1 MSTIVIFVIRLQ
13 TVIIVTMVIA
23 FISAVLISLIVSN
36 LSSITVIPSSPTSKI
51 VEDARDDSTL
61 VKLDR
66 TNIIPEIKDYHDILS
81 ANVKKVNDHKLLL
94 SIELAGDA
102 NRNEKYETV
111 YIWVI
116 YYRNSVSGKDQY
128 YSVIIPNFA
137 IDSKFEAVGWNLA
150 IFNNTGNSYT
160 LPLSEISAMPK
171 NKVEVFIDPNF
182 VGNPLSF
189 NYMVSTMI
197 RVNNTF
203 LDKPPD
209 YLVDSAPDND
219 LFWLR
224 WFA

>member
-1 MSTIVIFVIRLQ
+1 MQTIII
-13 TVIIVTMVIA
+13 VIIVVA
-23 FISAVLISLIVSN
+23 FILAVLISFIVST
-36 LSSITVIPSSPTSKI
+36 LSLVPVIPSSLTNKI
-51 VEDARDDSTL
+51 VVVEDARDDSKLVTL
-61 VKLDR
+61 YR
-66 TNIIPEIKDYHDILS
+66 TDIIPEIKDYHDILT
-81 ANVKKVNDHKLLL
+81 ANVRKVNDNNLLL

-111 YIWVI
+111 YIWII
-116 YYRNSVSGKDQY
+116 YYANSISGKDQY

-137 IDSKFEAVGWNLA
+137 IDSNFEAVGWNLA

-160 LPLSEISAMPK
+160 LPLSKISDMPK

-182 VGNPLSF
+182 IGNPSSF

-197 RVNNTF
+197 RVNSTF

-219 LFWLR
+219 IFWLK

>member
-1 MSTIVIFVIRLQ
+1 
-13 TVIIVTMVIA
+13 MVIA
-23 FISAVLISLIVSN
+23 FISAVLISFIVSN
-36 LSSITVIPSSPTSKI
+36 LSSITVIPSSLTNKI

-61 VKLDR
+61 VRLYR

-160 LPLSEISAMPK
+160 LPLSKISSMPK
-171 NKVEVFIDPNF
+171 NKVEVSIDPNS

-219 LFWLR
+219 LFWLK

>member
-1 MSTIVIFVIRLQ
+1 
-13 TVIIVTMVIA
+13 MVIA
-23 FISAVLISLIVSN
+23 FISAVLISFIVSN
-36 LSSITVIPSSPTSKI
+36 LSSIIVIPSSLTNKI

-61 VKLDR
+61 VRLYR

-137 IDSKFEAVGWNLA
+137 MDSKFEAVGWNLA

-160 LPLSEISAMPK
+160 LPLSKISSMPK

-219 LFWLR
+219 LFWLK

>member
-1 MSTIVIFVIRLQ
+1 MQ

-23 FISAVLISLIVSN
+23 FISAVLISFIVSN
-36 LSSITVIPSSPTSKI
+36 LSSITVIPSSLTNKI

-61 VKLDR
+61 VRLYR

-160 LPLSEISAMPK
+160 LPLSKISSMPK

-219 LFWLR
+219 LFWLK
-224 WFA
+224 WFT

>member
-36 LSSITVIPSSPTSKI
+36 LYSITVIPSSPTNKI

-66 TNIIPEIKDYHDILS
+66 TNIIPQIKDYHDILS
-81 ANVKKVNDHKLLL
+81 ASVKKVNDHKLLL

-219 LFWLR
+219 LFWLK
-224 WFA
+224 WFT

>member
-1 MSTIVIFVIRLQ
+1 MSTIVIFVIRMQ

-36 LSSITVIPSSPTSKI
+36 LSSITVISSSPTNKI
-51 VEDARDDSTL
+51 EDARDDSTL
-61 VKLDR
+61 VNLDR
-66 TNIIPEIKDYHDILS
+66 TNIIPQIKDYHDILS
-81 ANVKKVNDHKLLL
+81 ASVKKVNDHKLLL

-219 LFWLR
+219 LFWLK

>member
-1 MSTIVIFVIRLQ
+1 
-13 TVIIVTMVIA
+13 MVIA
-23 FISAVLISLIVSN
+23 FISAVLISFLVST
-36 LSSITVIPSSPTSKI
+36 LSSITVIPSLLTNKI
-51 VEDARDDSTL
+51 KDARDDSSL
-61 VKLDR
+61 VRLYGTD
-66 TNIIPEIKDYHDILS
+66 IIPEIKDYHDILT
-81 ANVKKVNDHKLLL
+81 ANVKKVSDNKLLL

-116 YYRNSVSGKDQY
+116 YYTNSISGKDQY

-160 LPLSEISAMPK
+160 LPLSKISDMPK

-182 VGNPLSF
+182 IGNPSSF

-203 LDKPPD
+203 LNKPPD

-219 LFWLR
+219 LFWLK

>member
-1 MSTIVIFVIRLQ
+1 
-13 TVIIVTMVIA
+13 MVIA
-23 FISAVLISLIVSN
+23 FISAVLISFIVSN
-36 LSSITVIPSSPTSKI
+36 LSSITVIPSSLTNKI

-61 VKLDR
+61 VRLYR

-102 NRNEKYETV
+102 DRNEKYETV

-137 IDSKFEAVGWNLA
+137 MDSKFEAVGWNLA

-160 LPLSEISAMPK
+160 LPLSKISSMPK

-219 LFWLR
+219 LFWLK
-224 WFA
+224 WFT

>member
-36 LSSITVIPSSPTSKI
+36 LSSITVIPSSPTNKI

-61 VKLDR
+61 VNLDR

-209 YLVDSAPDND
+209 YIVDSAPDND
-219 LFWLR
+219 LFWLK

>member
-1 MSTIVIFVIRLQ
+1 
-13 TVIIVTMVIA
+13 MVIA
-23 FISAVLISLIVSN
+23 FISAVLISFIVST
-36 LSSITVIPSSPTSKI
+36 LSSITVIPSLLTNKI
-51 VEDARDDSTL
+51 KDARDDSSL
-61 VKLDR
+61 VRLYGTD
-66 TNIIPEIKDYHDILS
+66 IIPEIKDYHDILT
-81 ANVKKVNDHKLLL
+81 ANVKKVSDNKLLL

-116 YYRNSVSGKDQY
+116 YYTNSISGKDQY

-160 LPLSEISAMPK
+160 LPLSKISDMPK

-182 VGNPLSF
+182 IGNPSSF

-203 LDKPPD
+203 LNKPPD

-219 LFWLR
+219 LFWLK

>member
-1 MSTIVIFVIRLQ
+1 
-13 TVIIVTMVIA
+13 MVIA
-23 FISAVLISLIVSN
+23 FILAILVSFIVSN
-36 LSSITVIPSSPTSKI
+36 LSSITVIPSSLTNKI
-51 VEDARDDSTL
+51 EDARDDSTL
-61 VKLDR
+61 VRLYR

-137 IDSKFEAVGWNLA
+137 MDSKFEAVGWNLA

-160 LPLSEISAMPK
+160 LPLSKISSMPK

-219 LFWLR
+219 LFWLK
-224 WFA
+224 WFT

>member
-1 MSTIVIFVIRLQ
+1 
-13 TVIIVTMVIA
+13 MVIA
-23 FISAVLISLIVSN
+23 FISAVLISFLVST
-36 LSSITVIPSSPTSKI
+36 LSSITVISSSLTNKI
-51 VEDARDDSTL
+51 VEDTRDDSKL
-61 VKLDR
+61 VPLYR

-81 ANVKKVNDHKLLL
+81 ANVKKVNGHKLLL
-94 SIELAGDA
+94 SIELAGNA

-116 YYRNSVSGKDQY
+116 YYRNSISGIDQY

-150 IFNNTGNSYT
+150 IFNNTGSSYT
-160 LPLSEISAMPK
+160 LPLSKISSMPK

-182 VGNPLSF
+182 VGNPSSF
-189 NYMVSTMI
+189 NYLVSTMI

>member
-1 MSTIVIFVIRLQ
+1 
-13 TVIIVTMVIA
+13 MVIA
-23 FISAVLISLIVSN
+23 FILAILVSFIVSN
-36 LSSITVIPSSPTSKI
+36 LSSITVIPSSLTNKI
-51 VEDARDDSTL
+51 VEDARGDSTL
-61 VKLDR
+61 VRLYR

-160 LPLSEISAMPK
+160 LPLSKISSMPK

-219 LFWLR
+219 LFWLK
-224 WFA
+224 WFT

>member
-36 LSSITVIPSSPTSKI
+36 LSSITVIPSSPTNKI

-219 LFWLR
+219 LFWLK

>member
-1 MSTIVIFVIRLQ
+1 
-13 TVIIVTMVIA
+13 MVIA
-23 FISAVLISLIVSN
+23 FISAILISFIVSN
-36 LSSITVIPSSPTSKI
+36 LSSITVITSSLTNKI

-61 VKLDR
+61 VRLYR

-81 ANVKKVNDHKLLL
+81 ANVKKINDHKLLL

-116 YYRNSVSGKDQY
+116 YYRNAVSGKDQF

-160 LPLSEISAMPK
+160 LPLSKISSMPK
-171 NKVEVFIDPNF
+171 NKVEVSIDPNS

-219 LFWLR
+219 LFWLK
-224 WFA
+224 WFT